1 MQVMDTFPTWEQIRE
16 QYPDIEAILFDMD
29 GTLFPTETQHAQ
41 ALHLLLT
48 KLDKC
53 FWDVRDLEKKFA
65 GLSDEQVFEK
75 IQPKTNLE
83 MSAAEFVE
91 MKNECFLINVKNA
104 DKLLRPEVKNL
115 LDEVSQSELSLGLV
129 TSSEKSVCESLL
141 KKFKIHNLFDVI
153 LTREDTSENKPHP
166 MPYLEAMKFLSLS
179 PTKTLVFED
188 SNTGIQSATDSG
200 AIVIQAKWFV

>member
-1 MQVMDTFPTWEQIRE
+1 MF
-16 QYPDIEAILFDMD
+16 A
-29 GTLFPTETQHAQ
+29 TLRRS
-41 ALHLLLT
+41 LLDFL
-48 KLDKC
+48 
-53 FWDVRDLEKKFA
+53 
-65 GLSDEQVFEK
+65 DEQVFEK

-200 AIVIQAKWFV
+200 AIVIQANGLYKRILL